1 MLRISVVSLIN
12 YEGGVD
18 ECELRDKGFVLL
30 LSFWTLTQGAAW
42 VDVVVKGCRLW
53 EEGVGSLLAGRRRK
67 SPKSLGLRLL
77 RWK

>member
-18 ECELRDKGFVLL
+18 EYELRDKGFVLL

-53 EEGVGSLLAGRRRK
+53 EEGAGSLLAERRRK
-67 SPKSLGLRLL
+67 SPMNLGRRLL